1 MQLVGALFSHFAKFA
16 LGRAKFALVS
26 TNLCQ
31 TLPNLCFFSEKGVF
45 NRCDCVPTS
54 SFFMLLGYSIAT
66 GRYSIF
72 SKMILTSK
80 KHLGEIALGAF
91 NTITD
96 RN

>member
-1 MQLVGALFSHFAKFA
+1 MRLHPTFRPFYAFMVFNCNWWGSY
-16 LGRAKFALVS
+16 
-26 TNLCQ
+26 
-31 TLPNLCFFSEKGVF
+31 SEKGVF

>member
-1 MQLVGALFSHFAKFA
+1 
-16 LGRAKFALVS
+16 
-26 TNLCQ
+26 
-31 TLPNLCFFSEKGVF
+31 
-45 NRCDCVPTS
+45 
-54 SFFMLLGYSIAT
+54 MLLGYSIAT